1 MDSSPKTY
9 TLLEHLTELRRR
21 LIIIFAVNIAASLV
35 CYQFMERL
43 IQVFLDLNTYM
54 ELIYI
59 SPSELFMVYV
69 KLALI
74 CAVIFCFP
82 ITVLQIWLFVAKGL
96 LKKEKLYVLLS
107 LFFGLFF
114 FVGGAFFC
122 YEVVLPVMLQFFS
135 RITVADIRPMISIQN
150 YISFCTTMLLSFG
163 AAFELPVVVFLLSEL
178 ELLKPD
184 IMKRGHGVFILLIF
198 IVAAVITPPDVVS
211 QILLALPMT
220 GLLEISMAVCWAVDR
235 HKKKQ
240 KNHRV

>member
-1 MDSSPKTY
+1 MESSQKTY
-9 TLLEHLTELRRR
+9 TLIEHLAELRKR
-21 LIIIFAVNIAASLV
+21 LIIIFAVNIAAALL
-35 CYQFMERL
+35 CYQFAEPL
-43 IQVFLDLNTYM
+43 IRIFLELNNYM

-69 KLALI
+69 KLSLI

-82 ITVLQIWLFVAKGL
+82 ITVLEIWLFVAKGL
-96 LKKEKLYVLLS
+96 LKKEKLYVLIS

-114 FVGGAFFC
+114 FAGGAVFC
-122 YEVVLPVMLQFFS
+122 YKVVLPVVLQFFS
-135 RITVADIRPMISIQN
+135 RIALSDIRPMISIQN

-184 IMKRGHGVFILLIF
+184 IMKRGHGIFILLIF
-198 IVAAVITPPDVVS
+198 IAAAVITPPDLVS
-211 QILLALPMT
+211 QVLLALPMT

-235 HKKKQ
+235 HKRK
-240 KNHRV
+240 RRETE